1 MNTSNIRI
9 LRLPA
14 VIKQIGIARS
24 TLYDWINPRSPRYD
38 PSFPKQR
45 KLGKQAVGWI
55 ESEIH
60 EWLLNKVTELNAYNI
75 SDKE

>member
-24 TLYDWINPRSPRYD
+24 TLYDWVNPKSPRYD

-45 KLGKQAVGWI
+45 KLGKQSVGWV
-55 ESEIH
+55 ESELN
-60 EWLLNKVTELNAYNI
+60 EWLLNKINSQVEHM
-75 SDKE
+75 

>member
-1 MNTSNIRI
+1 MMNTSNIRI

-24 TLYDWINPRSPRYD
+24 TLYDWVNPKSPRYD

-45 KLGKQAVGWI
+45 KLGKQSVGWV
-55 ESEIH
+55 ESELN
-60 EWLLNKVTELNAYNI
+60 EWLLNKINSQVEHM
-75 SDKE
+75 